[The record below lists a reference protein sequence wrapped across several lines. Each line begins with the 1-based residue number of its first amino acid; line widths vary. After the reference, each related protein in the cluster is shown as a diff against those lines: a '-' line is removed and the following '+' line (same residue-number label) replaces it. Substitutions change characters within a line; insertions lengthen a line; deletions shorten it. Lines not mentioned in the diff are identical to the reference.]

1 MSESSISYSSFVVA
15 SHSLVPN
22 VQILFLRTSFILEI
36 LLDLLVVLP
45 CGRVRPQGG
54 GSRTGTTVRL
64 TEEWLTWQVTYMFG
78 TGNTACLY

>member
-1 MSESSISYSSFVVA
+1 MTSELSICYSSFVAV

-22 VQILFLRTSFILEI
+22 VQICFLRTSFILEI

-54 GSRTGTTVRL
+54 GG
-64 TEEWLTWQVTYMFG
+64 
-78 TGNTACLY
+78 